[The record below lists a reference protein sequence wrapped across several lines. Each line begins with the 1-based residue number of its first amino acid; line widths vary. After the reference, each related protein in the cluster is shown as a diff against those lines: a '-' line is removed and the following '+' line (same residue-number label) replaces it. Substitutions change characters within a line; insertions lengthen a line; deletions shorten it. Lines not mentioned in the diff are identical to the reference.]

1 MNIESHFIE
10 LNHTI
15 SAIRTCH
22 FNPIAI
28 IMAAPLSSSHIHGS
42 FVVKANCVFIF
53 SWIGEAADDGA

>member
-1 MNIESHFIE
+1 MNIESYFIE
-10 LNHTI
+10 LNHRI
-15 SAIRTCH
+15 SAIRARY

-42 FVVKANCVFIF
+42 FVVKANCVFIL